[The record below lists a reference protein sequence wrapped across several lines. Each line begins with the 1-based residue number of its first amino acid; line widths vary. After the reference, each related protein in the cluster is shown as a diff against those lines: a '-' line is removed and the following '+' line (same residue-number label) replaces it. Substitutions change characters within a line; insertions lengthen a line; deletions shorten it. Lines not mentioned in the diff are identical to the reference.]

1 MLAGEGPALL
11 HVELV
16 CNLVEHVG
24 VLDGVVRLVHAAQNL
39 VQGEEGGGHVAGRGH
54 NNSNLTKAM

>member
-24 VLDGVVRLVHAAQNL
+24 VLDGVVRLVHAAEDL
-39 VQGEEGGGHVAGRGH
+39 VQGEEGRGHVAGRG
-54 NNSNLTKAM
+54 NNRI